1 MSSPSSPLAVLIVDD
16 AEDCIATLDITLQTL
31 PGVVTRSAAN
41 AEEAMAMLERE
52 TISAVITDLQLPAM
66 DGLELIAWIREQAR
80 FNTLPIVALS
90 AAVDPALPKAALE
103 RGANAFFPKP
113 FSPGAVRKKLEEL
126 IYAR

>member
-1 MSSPSSPLAVLIVDD
+1 MSSPSSSAVLIVDD
-16 AEDCIATLDITLQTL
+16 VEDCIATLDISLQNL
-31 PGVVTRSAAN
+31 PGVVIRPAAS
-41 AEEAMAMLERE
+41 AEEAMAILDRE

-66 DGLELIAWIREQAR
+66 NGLELISWIRQQAR
-80 FNTLPIVALS
+80 FNGIPIVALS
-90 AAVDPALPKAALE
+90 AAADPALPKAALE

>member
-1 MSSPSSPLAVLIVDD
+1 MSPSSSSAVLIVDD
-16 AEDCIATLDITLQTL
+16 VEDCIATLDISLQNL
-31 PGVVTRSAAN
+31 PGVVIRPAAS
-41 AEEAMAMLERE
+41 AEEAMAILDRE

-66 DGLELIAWIREQAR
+66 NGLELISWIREQAR
-80 FNTLPIVALS
+80 FNGLPIVALS
-90 AAVDPALPKAALE
+90 AAADPALPRAALE

>member
-1 MSSPSSPLAVLIVDD
+1 MSSSSSPAVLIVDD
-16 AEDCIATLDITLQTL
+16 AEDCIATLDISLQNL
-31 PGVVTRSAAN
+31 PGVVIRPAAS
-41 AEEAMAMLERE
+41 AEEAIAILDRE

-66 DGLELIAWIREQAR
+66 NGLELISWIREQAR
-80 FNTLPIVALS
+80 FNGLPIVALS
-90 AAVDPALPKAALE
+90 AAADPALPRAALE